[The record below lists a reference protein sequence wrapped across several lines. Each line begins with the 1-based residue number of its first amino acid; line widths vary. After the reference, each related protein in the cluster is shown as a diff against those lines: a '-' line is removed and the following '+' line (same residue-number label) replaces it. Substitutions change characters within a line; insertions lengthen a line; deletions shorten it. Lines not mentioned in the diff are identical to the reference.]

1 MNPATL
7 QLVAALIPVAEEV
20 IIRGVNVVATF
31 KADITADKLADALQ
45 QSKSANWPKL
55 DFSGGK

>member
-1 MNPATL
+1 MNAETL

-20 IIRGVNVVATF
+20 IIRGTSVVATF
-31 KADITADKLADALQ
+31 KANITTDQLAESLQ
-45 QSKSANWPKL
+45 KSKSANWPKF

>member
-1 MNPATL
+1 MTPATM

-20 IIRGVNVVATF
+20 IIRGASVIATF
-31 KADITADKLADALQ
+31 RADITADQLAETLQ
-45 QSKSANWPKL
+45 QSKSATWPTI